1 MPNYEEIIHQS
12 QANVKALSDKLKELD
27 MLHEDINKLIQ
38 QPEIFE
44 AKYQQIVKLSED
56 YTNTLGASVK
66 KYLDGNNSMFT
77 EKLKE
82 LSNRISEL
90 QKEITRLIN
99 TDFNKLF
106 HDLQKDFIDQT
117 RKDLAEEL
125 KKFDNKSQDLQ
136 KKIDELKQQVERL
149 ERIDLDKHFD
159 KLQKT
164 LSEIFGAIN
173 GINITLTAL
182 TQTLAGIVQ
191 TLGNIQT
198 TLDTNHK
205 EAKQLITSF
214 SEKIEKHLAD
224 QDKQASKNV
233 DLLESNIKSLSEQNA
248 LLRKEVKTNRIIQIL
263 GMTIVLII
271 LIYVAV
277 KL

>member
-1 MPNYEEIIHQS
+1 MPNYEEIIQQS
-12 QANVKALSDKLKELD
+12 QANVKALSVKLKELD
-27 MLHEDINKLIQ
+27 KLHEDINKLIQ

-44 AKYQQIVKLSED
+44 AIYQQIVKLSED
-56 YTNTLGASVK
+56 YTNSLGASVK

-82 LSNRISEL
+82 FSNRNSEL

-99 TDFNKLF
+99 ADFNKLF
-106 HDLQKDFIDQT
+106 HDLQKAFIDQT

-136 KKIDELKQQVERL
+136 KKIDELKQQVDRL
-149 ERIDLDKHFD
+149 ERIDIDKHFD

-164 LSEIFGAIN
+164 LSDIFGAIN
-173 GINITLTAL
+173 GISITLTAL

-191 TLGNIQT
+191 TLGAIQNT
-198 TLDTNHK
+198 VDNNHREVK
-205 EAKQLITSF
+205 HVIGSF
-214 SEKIEKHLAD
+214 SEATSKHLRN
-224 QDKQASKNV
+224 QDNEAKRNV
-233 DLLESNIKSLSEQNA
+233 ELLESKIKSLSDQND
-248 LLRKEVKTNRIIQIL
+248 LLKKEIKANRIIL
-263 GMTIVLII
+263 VVGLTINLIF

-277 KL
+277 KH